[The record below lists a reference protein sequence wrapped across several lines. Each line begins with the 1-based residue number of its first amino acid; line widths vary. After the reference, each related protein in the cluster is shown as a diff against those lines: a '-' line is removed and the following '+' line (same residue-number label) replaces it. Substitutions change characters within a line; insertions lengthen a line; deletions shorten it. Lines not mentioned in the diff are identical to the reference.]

1 MNFTNFVGVDVSKLT
16 IDVHLRGSN
25 AFKTFA
31 NNTKG
36 FTALLLWTKKLL
48 PGVDQ
53 DSIMVCFGHTGMY
66 SVGLAIHLQ
75 EANISFAMISPP
87 PG

>member
-1 MNFTNFVGVDVSKLT
+1 MNFSNFVGVDVSKLT

-48 PGVDQ
+48 PDVNQ
-53 DSIMVCFGHTGMY
+53 DSIMYALSIRACTALDLLFICRKRIFH
-66 SVGLAIHLQ
+66 SQ
-75 EANISFAMISPP
+75 
-87 PG
+87 